1 MHKSFATR
9 KENRRGFIKS
19 AVVAGAT
26 AGIASRRT
34 FAASEDSTY
43 FAGAAER
50 EITPPV
56 GMEITHFVRENV
68 GVHDPLYVRAVVLR
82 DTHGKQIALISADA
96 LGAGFATCD
105 EIRNRVKAE
114 CGVDEAWFSCSH
126 THSGRWILSTPTPDR
141 NYTEELMWDDGTH
154 VALTDR
160 PEELKWNT
168 LVHKKIINVVHEA
181 IQRLQPAE
189 LRTGRAPVKVGINRR
204 VTQPDGFTH
213 MGWNRDGLIVPWVS
227 TLSAHDKITA
237 KPIFLLFE
245 HAAHPVT
252 VPHTSRLVS
261 ADFPGA
267 AVAKLRK
274 SLPTDCI
281 AAFGQGCSANIN
293 SFPLRTTHQDAEAAG
308 IKLGEAAL
316 LAMGNSKTITGNSIR
331 IKTVPTVL
339 PTMPLP
345 SEALVESQLKKQTKY
360 PARIKQ
366 LEKIE
371 AYRATGMAPPP
382 RRFDAHGVMLG
393 SEFCLVGLP
402 FEHFS
407 QTERWLDRQAPFT
420 TTMAFTLTNGG
431 RGYIGTDKG
440 LAMGPK
446 GGYEAGSMPNWSAHE
461 VMSPNLGPPAV
472 GSEKI
477 IQGAI
482 MALWA

>member
-1 MHKSFATR
+1 MHESPETRRDFLKSAAVASAAAATVSRKSFAAP
-9 KENRRGFIKS
+9 EG
-19 AVVAGAT
+19 
-26 AGIASRRT
+26 
-34 FAASEDSTY
+34 DTY

-50 EITPPV
+50 EITPPE
-56 GMEITHFVRENV
+56 GMEITHFVRENI
-68 GVHDPLYVRAVVLR
+68 GVHDPLFVRAIVLG
-82 DTHGKQIALISADA
+82 DSQGKQIALISADA

-105 EIRNRVKAE
+105 EIRNRVKGE

-126 THSGRWILSTPTPDR
+126 THSGRWILSTPTPGR
-141 NYTEELMWDDGTH
+141 LYTEDLWWDDGTH

-160 PEELKWNT
+160 PEELAWNT
-168 LVHKKIINVVHEA
+168 SVHKKIVEVVREA
-181 IQRLQPAE
+181 TQRLAPAE

-204 VTQPDGFTH
+204 VTRSDGFTH
-213 MGWNRDGLIVPWVS
+213 MGWNRQGLIVPWVS
-227 TLSAHDKITA
+227 TLSAHDKRTT
-237 KPIFLLFE
+237 KPIFILFE

-274 SLPTDCI
+274 TLPSECI

-293 SFPLRTTHQDAEAAG
+293 SFPLRTTHQDAKAAG
-308 IKLGEAAL
+308 LKLGEASL
-316 LAMGNSKTITGNSIR
+316 LAMGNSQSITGNSIR
-331 IKTVPTVL
+331 FNTIPTVL

-345 SEALVESQLKKQTKY
+345 SESLVESQLVSQKKY
-360 PARIKQ
+360 LDRIKQ
-366 LEKIE
+366 LEKIQ
-371 AYRATGMAPPP
+371 AYRATGKAPPP

-393 SEFCLVGLP
+393 KEFCLVGLP

-407 QTERWLDRQAPFT
+407 HTERWLDREAPFAN
-420 TTMAFTLTNGG
+420 TMAFTLTNGG
-431 RGYIGTDKG
+431 RGYIGTDEG
-440 LAMGPK
+440 LAMGPN
-446 GGYEAGSMPNWSAHE
+446 GGYEAGCMPNWSSHE

-482 MALWA
+482 GALWA